1 MLNRKSHP
9 KFRVPNYRAKSR
21 KGVKE
26 RWRAQR
32 GIDNKKRVAKSGY
45 GASPCIGYKN
55 PPNIRFTRSDG
66 TREILV
72 HNEREMFNMPKD
84 EMYIAIFAHDLS
96 VKKRALLQKI
106 ADANRIKV
114 ANRLKK

>member
-9 KFRVPNYRAKSR
+9 KFKVPNYGAKSR
-21 KGVKE
+21 KGVKY

-45 GASPCIGYKN
+45 GASPSIGYKN
-55 PPNIRFTRSDG
+55 PDSIRFARSDG
-66 TREILV
+66 AWEILV
-72 HNEREMFNMPKD
+72 HNEREMLAMPKD
-84 EMYIAIFAHDLS
+84 EMHIAVFAHDLS
-96 VKKRALLQKI
+96 LKKRTILQKI

-114 ANRLKK
+114 ANRLRK